1 MPPVFD
7 ALRAGATA
15 LEVLAAA
22 GDSPARLAARQA
34 RRLAALL
41 AHAQQ
46 ASPLMREHLAGIDAA
61 RTPLTELPVSRRDLL
76 MAQFDRWVTDPAL
89 RLAELRRFT
98 ADPTRIAEPWLG
110 RYLVWESS
118 GTSGLPGVFVHD
130 AATLAVYDALEAL
143 RRSEPQAWRRWLDP
157 AQAGERL
164 VFVGATGGHFASLVS
179 LRRLQ
184 QLQPWRGAALACVSI
199 LQPTAALV
207 AELNALMPTQ
217 LATYPTA
224 AALLADEAAA
234 GRLHI
239 HPHTVWTGGETLGPA
254 QRRHIAQQL
263 GCPVRDSYGASE
275 FLPIGWECR
284 LGALHVNADWVLLE
298 AVDDR
303 LRPVTP
309 GTPSAGTLLTN
320 LANHVQPLIRY
331 ALGDR
336 IRVAPAPCACGSPMP
351 VVTVQGRHDDRLQ
364 MAGAQGQLV
373 TLLPLALSTVLEEQ
387 AGLYDFTLVQRDR
400 HTLLLQLPLP
410 AEVATA
416 ALARGCAALAA
427 FARHQG
433 VDRPQVLGEAGRP
446 VAHGRSG
453 KARRI
458 LAMPC

>member
-1 MPPVFD
+1 MPAVLDPLQAAAVTLD
-7 ALRAGATA
+7 
-15 LEVLAAA
+15 VLAAA
-22 GDSPARLAARQA
+22 GDTPERVCWRQTQ
-34 RRLAALL
+34 RLAALL
-41 AHAQQ
+41 AHAQR
-46 ASPLMREHLAGIDAA
+46 ASPLLRERLAGLDPAHA
-61 RTPLTELPVSRRDLL
+61 TLGDLPVSRRDEL

-89 RLAELRRFT
+89 RLDELRAFT
-98 ADPTRIAEPWLG
+98 AEPARIAEPWLG

-143 RRSEPQAWRRWLDP
+143 RRSEPEAWRRWLDP

-184 QLQPWRGAALACVSI
+184 RLQPWRGAALACVSI

-207 AELNALMPTQ
+207 AELNALQPSQ

-224 AALLADEAAA
+224 ATLLADEAAA
-234 GRLHI
+234 GRLRI
-239 HPHTVWTGGETLGPA
+239 RPRTVWTGGETLDPA
-254 QRRHIAQQL
+254 QRQHIAQHL

-284 LGALHVNADWVLLE
+284 RGALHVNADWVILE
-298 AVDDR
+298 PVDAQ
-303 LRPVTP
+303 LRPVPP

-320 LANHVQPLIRY
+320 LANRVQPLIRY

-336 IRVAPAPCACGSPMP
+336 ICVAPGRCACGSPMP
-351 VVTVQGRHDDRLQ
+351 VITVQGRHDDMLR
-364 MAGAQGQLV
+364 MAGRHGRAV
-373 TLLPLALSTVLEEQ
+373 TLLPLALSTVLEDE

-410 AEVATA
+410 AGA
-416 ALARGCAALAA
+416 AAAPLARGCAAVEA
-427 FARHQG
+427 FARRQG
-433 VDRPQVLGEAGRP
+433 VDRPRVLGQAGRP
-446 VAHGRSG
+446 LAHGRSG

-458 LAMPC
+458 LALPG